1 MLSTKEMEKE
11 TIERNGI
18 VSDVGDR
25 GSLLWNIPTLLN
37 NFSVKGWSP
46 YIMEELLN
54 CMDSTSLIDT

>member
-1 MLSTKEMEKE
+1 MKE

-25 GSLLWNIPTLLN
+25 GRILWNIQTLLN

-46 YIMEELLN
+46 YIMKALLN
-54 CMDSTSLIDT
+54 CMDSTSLIGT

>member
-1 MLSTKEMEKE
+1 MLSTKEMVKE
-11 TIERNGI
+11 SIERNGI

-25 GSLLWNIPTLLN
+25 GRILWNIQTLLN

-46 YIMEELLN
+46 YIMKELLN

>member
-1 MLSTKEMEKE
+1 VKES
-11 TIERNGI
+11 IERNGI

-25 GSLLWNIPTLLN
+25 GRILWNIQTLLN

-46 YIMEELLN
+46 YIMKELLN